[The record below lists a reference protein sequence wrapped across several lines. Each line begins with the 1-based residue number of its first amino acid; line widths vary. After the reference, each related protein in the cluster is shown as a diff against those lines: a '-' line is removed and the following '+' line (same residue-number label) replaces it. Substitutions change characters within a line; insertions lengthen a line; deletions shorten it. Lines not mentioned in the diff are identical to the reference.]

1 MDKISVNLKN
11 DLSQQTY
18 QIYDMAS
25 ESCKLAKKNV
35 RQLFIDRQTGS
46 HVFIVCSD
54 SLFYANLNSDN
65 IQEISHDILPPEW
78 GINSSD
84 FKGFTCVDLV
94 YPMENDW
101 DAFEV
106 LLGK

>member
-11 DLSQQTY
+11 DLAKQPY
-18 QIYDMAS
+18 QVYS
-25 ESCKLAKKNV
+25 SRESAKLVKKNV
-35 RQLFIDRQTGS
+35 KQLYVDRQTGS
-46 HVFIVCSD
+46 HFFIVCSD

-65 IQEISHDILPPEW
+65 IQEISHMNLPPEW
-78 GINSSD
+78 KISSSD